1 MGVSE
6 AALYLHILV
15 VVAVALVL
23 LVEQG
28 LDQLLALEV
37 LGRNPVLLEQ
47 QHIMQGAAEEQVEPA
62 QQVGWVELVV
72 AAMVR

>member
-1 MGVSE
+1 VEPGQEAQEIHQVLAQAKEILEVAE

-28 LDQLLALEV
+28 LDQLLVLEV
-37 LGRNPVLLEQ
+37 LGRNPV
-47 QHIMQGAAEEQVEPA
+47 
-62 QQVGWVELVV
+62 
-72 AAMVR
+72 